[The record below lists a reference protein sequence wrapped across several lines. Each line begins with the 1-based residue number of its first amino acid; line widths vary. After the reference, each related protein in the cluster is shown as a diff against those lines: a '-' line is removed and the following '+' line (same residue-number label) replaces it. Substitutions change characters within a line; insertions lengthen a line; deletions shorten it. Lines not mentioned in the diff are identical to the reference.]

1 MCAPTTAPAE
11 AYAPYADRARLGVP
25 AHSPEWLVRWLA
37 LLICFLLEP
46 LNAVRLLRAGRLPSL
61 WQARPDLPPGSAQAE
76 AASIR
81 GSFGTAIA
89 WMCRRHGI
97 GPGHAEW
104 PELSRAIVAF
114 GGSLGGF
121 RAGAPACGLQW
132 WENPN
137 IVPGMVPGFAARAAA
152 PVASLLQPQAGGG
165 ALPPAP
171 SAVQAE
177 AAHARLPGSR
187 LSGSWLPASGRQ
199 VFARAGPGPSTG
211 PPGCP
216 GLPNRVMSDE
226 RGRSTASPAILI
238 RADRKSRTRPGT
250 AYAFSACD
258 TLASSALSVKRATRP
273 REIGRSHR
281 PAA

>member
-1 MCAPTTAPAE
+1 M
-11 AYAPYADRARLGVP
+11 P

-37 LLICFLLEP
+37 LLVCFLLEP
-46 LNAVRLLRAGRLPSL
+46 LNAVRLLRSGRLPSL

-104 PELSRAIVAF
+104 PELSRAIEAF
-114 GGSLGGF
+114 GGSLAGF

-132 WENPN
+132 WENPH
-137 IVPGMVPGFAARAAA
+137 IVPGMVPGFSAPAAA
-152 PVASLLQPQAGGG
+152 TASLLQPQAGGG

-171 SAVQAE
+171 NAVQVA
-177 AAHARLPGSR
+177 AAHAQGPASR
-187 LSGSWLPASGRQ
+187 VAASWLPESWWQ

-216 GLPNRVMSDE
+216 GLPNSVMSNE
-226 RGRSTASPAILI
+226 RGRSMASPAVLS
-238 RADRKSRTRPGT
+238 RADRKSRARPGT
-250 AYAFSACD
+250 AHAFSACD
-258 TLASSALSVKRATRP
+258 PLTFLP
-273 REIGRSHR
+273 HYQ
-281 PAA
+281 

>member
-1 MCAPTTAPAE
+1 MLAPTATPAE
-11 AYAPYADRARLGVP
+11 AYAPYADRAGLG
-25 AHSPEWLVRWLA
+25 ARARSPEWLVRWLA
-37 LLICFLLEP
+37 LLILFLLEP
-46 LNAVRLLRAGRLPSL
+46 LNTVRLLRSSRLPSW
-61 WQARPDLPPGSAQAE
+61 WQDRPDLPSGSAQAE

-97 GPGHAEW
+97 GPGHADW

-114 GGSLGGF
+114 GGSVAGF

-137 IVPGMVPGFAARAAA
+137 IVPGMSLGFGTPAAA
-152 PVASLLQPQAGGG
+152 TASLPQLKAVAEALPRQAIAE

-171 SAVQAE
+171 HAMQAE
-177 AAHARLPGSR
+177 AAHARLPA
-187 LSGSWLPASGRQ
+187 SWFSASEWH

-216 GLPNRVMSDE
+216 GLPTLSCLTH
-226 RGRSTASPAILI
+226 GAGAWPAPP
-238 RADRKSRTRPGT
+238 S
-250 AYAFSACD
+250 
-258 TLASSALSVKRATRP
+258 
-273 REIGRSHR
+273 
-281 PAA
+281 